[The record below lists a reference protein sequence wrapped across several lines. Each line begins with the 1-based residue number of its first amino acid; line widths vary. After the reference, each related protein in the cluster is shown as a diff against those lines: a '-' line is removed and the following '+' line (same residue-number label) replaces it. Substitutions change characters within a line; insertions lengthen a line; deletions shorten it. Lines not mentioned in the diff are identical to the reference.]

1 MNKTSEDVQQMIA
14 QADKDENGSIELN
27 EFMELVASI
36 MGKTNETEVNN
47 SLTVKLRIIN
57 LLLRFLLHR
66 QESHSQMKERSRSDQ
81 CSFTWISM
89 AMDL

>member
-36 MGKTNETEVNN
+36 MGKTNETEVNK
-47 SLTVKLRIIN
+47 SLTFM
-57 LLLRFLLHR
+57 LRF
-66 QESHSQMKERSRSDQ
+66 
-81 CSFTWISM
+81 FIYF
-89 AMDL
+89 